1 MMRIPVAVATALA
14 ALAALAACAQDI
26 RFVPGQG
33 PVESLSDVERGV
45 ALLAIETLA
54 ADLGIPRERIELD
67 TVRAVEWRDSS
78 LGCPKPG
85 VAYLDVVKPGHKVTL
100 RVDRQIYVVHEA
112 GNQAFVCRQNKAL
125 GGITP
130 QRELEFGPQLVEARA
145 DLARRLGLR
154 DSEIRFLSSEAR
166 TFPDA
171 SLGCPEPGEMYA
183 QAQVSGWVLT
193 FGVRDR
199 TYTYHTDLHRTIPCP
214 PIASQ

>member
-1 MMRIPVAVATALA
+1 MMRIPVAVAA

-33 PVESLSDVERGV
+33 PLETLSDVERGV
-45 ALLAIETLA
+45 AMLAIDTLA
-54 ADLGIPRERIELD
+54 ADLGVPREQIELD

-85 VAYLDVVKPGHKVTL
+85 VAYLDVVKAGHKVTL

-112 GNQAFVCRQNKAL
+112 GNKAFVCRQNKAL

-130 QRELEFGPQLVEARA
+130 QRELEFGPQLVAARA

-154 DSEIRFLSSEAR
+154 DSEIRFLASEGR

-171 SLGCPEPGEMYA
+171 SLGCPEPGQMYA
-183 QAQVSGWVLT
+183 QSQVNGWVLT

-199 TYTYHTDLHRTIPCP
+199 TYTYHTDLDRTIPCP

>member
-1 MMRIPVAVATALA
+1 MMRIPVAVAA

-33 PVESLSDVERGV
+33 PLETLSDVERGV
-45 ALLAIETLA
+45 AMLAIDTLA
-54 ADLGIPRERIELD
+54 AELGVPREQIELD

-85 VAYLDVVKPGHKVTL
+85 VAYLDVVKAGHKVTL

-112 GNQAFVCRQNKAL
+112 GNKAFVCRQNKAL

-130 QRELEFGPQLVEARA
+130 QRELEFGPQLVAARA

-154 DSEIRFLSSEAR
+154 DSEIRFLASEGR

-171 SLGCPEPGEMYA
+171 SLGCPEPGQMYA
-183 QAQVSGWVLT
+183 QSQVNGWVLT

-199 TYTYHTDLHRTIPCP
+199 TYTYHTDLNRTIPCP
-214 PIASQ
+214 PIADQ